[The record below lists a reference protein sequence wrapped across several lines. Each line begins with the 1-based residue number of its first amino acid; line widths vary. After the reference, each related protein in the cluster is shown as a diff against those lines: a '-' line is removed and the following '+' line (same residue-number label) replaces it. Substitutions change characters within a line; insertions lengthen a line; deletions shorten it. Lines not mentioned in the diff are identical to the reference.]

1 VLDTSVTVR
10 VHQALVKPG
19 DPVTGN
25 AVAGHGYGLGG
36 KVDVHLVGPVQPP
49 PGASNCTSA
58 DFSSA
63 GVAANSTAVLPSD
76 VHKEGVS
83 FAVRTDGVGCY
94 RLAGALDLKLPGSGR
109 VTVPIDA
116 TRTPHVLAVAP
127 AVSYAMNQVWSYRR
141 GSVSAR
147 VTVIGTFNQPAHVAL
162 RMMRVPATNL
172 VCRGANYSAALPG
185 PTGPAVAARANLTTV
200 AVRSGPLQEPGCYEP
215 VPVLTMDGNRE
226 ITATASFNALTSA
239 VAVGSDPH
247 QNGELSGR
255 ASPPGSP
262 DLARQIGA
270 AGTYGLLT
278 VLALG
283 YAIAV
288 ARRMA
293 RESSRAPNDRLLP

>member
-1 VLDTSVTVR
+1 
-10 VHQALVKPG
+10 
-19 DPVTGN
+19 
-25 AVAGHGYGLGG
+25 
-36 KVDVHLVGPVQPP
+36 
-49 PGASNCTSA
+49 
-58 DFSSA
+58 
-63 GVAANSTAVLPSD
+63 
-76 VHKEGVS
+76 
-83 FAVRTDGVGCY
+83 
-94 RLAGALDLKLPGSGR
+94 
-109 VTVPIDA
+109 
-116 TRTPHVLAVAP
+116 
-127 AVSYAMNQVWSYRR
+127 
-141 GSVSAR
+141 
-147 VTVIGTFNQPAHVAL
+147 
-162 RMMRVPATNL
+162 MMRVPATNL